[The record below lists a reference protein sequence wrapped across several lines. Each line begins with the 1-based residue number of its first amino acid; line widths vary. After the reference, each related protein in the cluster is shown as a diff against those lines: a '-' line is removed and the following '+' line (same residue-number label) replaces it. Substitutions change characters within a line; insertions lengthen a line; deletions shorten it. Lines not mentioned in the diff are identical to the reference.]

1 MKVVILAA
9 GRGTRMGEFTET
21 TTKAMLPITTN
32 TGKNGR
38 TETKPMLQVTI
49 EQFINCGFNEFVIVV
64 GYRKKD
70 IIEYFGDGS
79 QLGAKISYVTQHNI
93 SAGTANAVECSKY
106 FFDYADSFTD
116 FFLVFGD
123 VVPTVK
129 DIISTLIVWARD
141 TECAAMAVRTV
152 DDPQRYGVVETNIN
166 GDIIRIVEKSPNPP
180 TNLINAGMYI
190 LPVEIFKHIKNTKL
204 SERGEYELTESIQ
217 YLIDSGISVKPAEV
231 SGVKDIGTK
240 EVYNKFLF

>member
-9 GRGTRMGEFTET
+9 GRGKRMGEFTET

-32 TGKNGR
+32 TGGNGT
-38 TETKPMLQVTI
+38 TETKPMLEVTI
-49 EQFINCGFNEFVIVV
+49 EQFLSCGFNEFVIVV
-64 GYRKKD
+64 GYRKRD

-79 QLGAKISYVTQHNI
+79 KFGATIQYVTQHNI
-93 SAGTANAVECSKY
+93 CAGTANAVECSKY
-106 FFDYADSFTD
+106 FFDYANSFD
-116 FFLVFGD
+116 EFFLVFGD

-141 TECAAMAVRTV
+141 PEGAAMAVRTV
-152 DDPQRYGVVETNIN
+152 EDPQRYGVVETNTSGNIV
-166 GDIIRIVEKSPNPP
+166 RIVEKSPNPP

-190 LPVEIFKHIKNTKL
+190 LPVEIFTHIKNTKL
-204 SERGEYELTESIQ
+204 SQRGEYELTESIQ
-217 YLIDSGISVKPAEV
+217 YLIDSGISVRPAEV

-240 EVYNKFLF
+240 EVYNSLKM